1 MFFLFFFFFFL
12 SNRRVSNSDLKKKK
26 MVAIRLE
33 KKALRVV
40 VHDLVA
46 CCYLELFFD
55 LFYSCTSE
63 VDFFSPL
70 FPISNSFY
78 FLLPRRIWIYFVL
91 ICIWE
96 DFRFGRTENLPFPLL
111 TFIKLIFRRFLM
123 LRVVSY
129 RFLEIVKYVH

>member
-91 ICIWE
+91 ICIWA
-96 DFRFGRTENLPFPLL
+96 DFRFGRTENLSFPLL